1 METSWELRF
10 IILLWLSHLVLTP
23 FDLITISSDNS
34 ASGSG
39 PTPPPDIDAFIPPP
53 DTPFPSKLAE
63 LPQLCKTLLLLAA
76 KTLPSPS
83 TRESDAAALLIVR
96 ISIRRD
102 MRALGLLEAVVEWC
116 LRCWTDDRGAQ
127 DIDLLLP
134 DTSKVNPLFLRTGC
148 LKVLAGLLTQ
158 CESAWVRSHI
168 PQIWG
173 LVRSVEEKAGE
184 DWVTGSEVC
193 GEWSSAGVR
202 KVATKICRW
211 TGTLLLYTEIT
222 DAGDVV
228 EDVIELLLKLLGDR
242 DTNVR
247 FAASKSLGV
256 LTSKLPPEMASE
268 VVNAIVEAYD
278 EDVLNENEEV
288 LLSGEQSVSS
298 IFGDIPEQGQRR
310 NELLVSVSPEKWHGL
325 TLTLAA
331 FLRQRVIKPP
341 PSSEGDSAGGSTVPI
356 FQLIIHRILTALTF
370 DQRRTTFSVGSNV
383 RDAACYAAWAL
394 ARSYYTKELLT
405 IPLPQQY
412 IQYPD
417 PEHPQKNIIQLLATN
432 IVVTACL
439 DSLGNIR
446 RAASA
451 ALQELIGRHPNI
463 VENGIKVVQTVDY
476 AGVSVRRRAVTE
488 VARDAAALGP
498 GYWFALTRWG
508 LVGGRGVGSGDA
520 EGRRVAGKG
529 AGVLTTVRQAGD
541 GEKKVIDQGRR
552 FLGWLLN
559 RTAKEAK
566 QDVEVRHGVYW
577 AIAEILEGL
586 NTLALV
592 DRVFTPL
599 QLSILFDIFHYLQ
612 GRDFTHIPLRPE
624 LTAEAS
630 CRLVAAFC
638 NASLPNTYGFTLL
651 TPLPCTLQRRCL
663 AIVEASL
670 DNRPEDP
677 VMEEAIPAARELFR
691 TLDLRNGINVVKG
704 WCRRVL
710 MATMDVDTSTAI
722 NVGRK
727 SSGGSGLGRK
737 RGIVGG
743 LGEVLGVLLADHR
756 ADISQGSER
765 KSVIADIVDVLV
777 NSATRQGDVELRV
790 AGIRGINR
798 GLMSSGGEWV
808 NITRFPSV
816 ILAVYA
822 ALDDY
827 AIDSRGDV
835 GNWVRMD
842 GIAAVAEGWRS
853 GVLPFGLQLPDANGV
868 DSDVMSGLIIRLVRL
883 SVEKLDKLRSR
894 SFLALRDI
902 FQGCEKTAET
912 GKVMSIADIGS
923 LIDFSQSPDT
933 YASPTTSKY
942 FSSLLPLLSMPIPEL
957 SRAFLAGYVVSSG
970 SGSDSLLK
978 VSSGALWSYLDEVD
992 FTTLV
997 RASDALADVLNGSS
1011 GERVVGAALETI
1023 GAGFEAGVLGK
1034 VIAGEGGAAWGKRLF
1049 IACQKAHKGVGSM
1062 GRLVSAVRV
1071 YRGLGLSCAAA
1082 GGVEVGK
1089 IEGMV
1094 RRKLISMLTHPFPL
1108 VRREVAE
1115 GLFICLTIRAAGSML
1130 LSVSEENVTE
1140 AVKVLM
1146 EMDWM
1151 GNMEGVKSGMGKVKI
1166 ELA

>member
-1 METSWELRF
+1 M
-10 IILLWLSHLVLTP
+10 
-23 FDLITISSDNS
+23 
-34 ASGSG
+34 GGG
-39 PTPPPDIDAFIPPP
+39 PTPPADIDAFIPTP
-53 DTPFPSKLAE
+53 DTPFPPQLAE

-96 ISIRRD
+96 ITVRRD

-116 LRCWTDDRGAQ
+116 LRCWGDDRGTQ

-134 DTSKVNPLFLRTGC
+134 DTSKANPLFLRTGC

-158 CESAWVRSHI
+158 CESAWIVSHI
-168 PQIWG
+168 SQIWR
-173 LVRSVEEKAGE
+173 LVRSVEERAGE
-184 DWVTGSEVC
+184 DWVTGSEVY

-202 KVATKICRW
+202 KVATKICRC
-211 TGTLLLYTEIT
+211 TGTLLLHTET
-222 DAGDVV
+222 DGAGDIV
-228 EDVIELLLKLLGDR
+228 EDIIELLLKLLGDR

-268 VVNAIVEAYD
+268 VVNAILEAYD
-278 EDVLNENEEV
+278 EDVLSEHQEV
-288 LLSGEQSVSS
+288 LLSGEQSIPSL
-298 IFGDIPEQGQRR
+298 FGDIPEHEPKS
-310 NELLVSVSPEKWHGL
+310 NELLVSVSPERWHGL

-331 FLRQRVIKPP
+331 FLRQRAIKPP
-341 PSSEGDSAGGSTVPI
+341 GSNGDSECVSTVPI
-356 FQLIIHRILTALTF
+356 FQLIIHRILTALSF

-394 ARSYYTKELLT
+394 ARSYYTKELLI
-405 IPLPQQY
+405 IPPPQQY

-417 PEHPQKNIIQLLATN
+417 PGYPQKNIIQLLATN
-432 IVVTACL
+432 LVVASCL
-439 DSLGNIR
+439 DSLGNVR

-451 ALQELIGRHPNI
+451 ALQELVGRHPNI

-508 LVGGRGVGSGDA
+508 LVGGRGVGSGDT

-529 AGVLTTVRQAGD
+529 AGVLTTVRQAGND
-541 GEKKVIDQGRR
+541 EKVIDRGRR
-552 FLGWLLN
+552 LLGWLLN
-559 RTAKEAK
+559 RTTKEAR

-577 AIAEILEGL
+577 AIAEVLEGL
-586 NTLALV
+586 NTLARI
-592 DRVFTPL
+592 DRVFNPI
-599 QLSILFDIFHYLQ
+599 QQSILFDIFHYLQ
-612 GRDFTHIPLRPE
+612 GRDFIHISLRPE

-638 NASLPNTYGFTLL
+638 KVSLPNIYGSTLL
-651 TPLPCTLQRRCL
+651 MPLPRTLQRRCL

-710 MATMDVDTSTAI
+710 MATVDVDA
-722 NVGRK
+722 NDVGRK

-756 ADISQGSER
+756 ADINQGSER
-765 KSVIADIVDVLV
+765 KTVITDVVDVLV
-777 NSATRQGDVELRV
+777 GAATRKGDVELRV
-790 AGIRGINR
+790 AGIRGITR
-798 GLMSSGGEWV
+798 GLMSIGGEWV
-808 NITRFPSV
+808 DTTRFPSV
-816 ILAVYA
+816 ILALYA

-827 AIDSRGDV
+827 AIDTRGDV
-835 GNWVRMD
+835 GNWVRTD
-842 GIAAVAEGWRS
+842 GIAAVAAGWRS
-853 GVLPFGLQLPDANGV
+853 GVLRFGLQIPDANGV
-868 DSDVMSGLIIRLVRL
+868 DGEVMSGLIIRLVRL

-894 SFLALRDI
+894 SFFALRDI
-902 FQGCEKTAET
+902 FQVCEKEPGA
-912 GKVMSIADIGS
+912 GKVMKIADIGR

-933 YASPTTSKY
+933 YASATTPNY
-942 FSSLLPLLSMPIPEL
+942 FGSLLPLLSVPIPEL

-970 SGSDSLLK
+970 VGSDSLLK
-978 VSSGALWSYLDEVD
+978 VSSNALWSYLDKVD
-992 FTTLV
+992 LTTLS
-997 RASDALADVLNGSS
+997 RASDALVEVLDGRV

-1023 GAGFEAGVLGK
+1023 GAGFESGVLGK
-1034 VIAGEGGAAWGKRLF
+1034 VITREAGAAWGKKLF
-1049 IACQKAHKGVGSM
+1049 MACQKAHKGAGSV

-1071 YRGLGLSCAAA
+1071 YRGLSLSCAAA

-1089 IEGMV
+1089 VEGMV

-1115 GLFICLTIRAAGSML
+1115 GLFLCLTIRAVGSML
-1130 LSVSEENVTE
+1130 GISEEKVAG

-1146 EMDWM
+1146 EMNWM
-1151 GNMEGVKSGMGKVKI
+1151 GNLEGVKGGMGKIKV